1 MGSISFSFAALVR
14 YWRTRYPEKQTD
26 AASRS
31 VNKKPEGTKLRKLVL
46 VALVLGSVFLTASS
60 ALAIGRP
67 IVPSVSQTK

>member
-1 MGSISFSFAALVR
+1 M
-14 YWRTRYPEKQTD
+14 
-26 AASRS
+26 
-31 VNKKPEGTKLRKLVL
+31 RKLVL